1 MTVSVATPED
11 LDWIVAVLTQRRE
24 PLVECAPVF
33 WQPAPD
39 AEVKHRAFIAYL
51 LTEDGAKAYRTD
63 DSVLIAAPRGDG
75 WLIDD
80 AYIQGELWASG
91 DGRDL
96 WNAFDA
102 DCRGAEVRLVCP
114 TYEQARAEFA
124 QAVGLALAESW
135 WLMELPNSG
144 GGEAAAQVTLP
155 GADAITVG
163 APPVYAPPGP
173 ILLLRNVTNTD
184 LALPAAISKAPEFGC
199 AAIVVN
205 ETAAADGLA
214 RSLAAAGFR
223 QHCDFYTGIVYS
235 IWRARSGLGVN
246 ARTSPDPVTSRG
258 YPGLPIPERRPR
270 QRGWNADRRT
280 LCEKA

>member
-1 MTVSVATPED
+1 MTASVATPED
-11 LDWIVAVLTQRRE
+11 LDWIVAVLTRRRE
-24 PLVECAPVF
+24 PLVEYAPVF

-39 AEVKHRAFIAYL
+39 AKVNHRAFIEYL
-51 LTEDGAKAYRTD
+51 LTEGGAKAYRTD
-63 DSVLIAAPRGDG
+63 DCVLIAAPRGDG

-80 AYIQGELWASG
+80 AHIQGELWASG

-102 DCRGAEVRLVCP
+102 DCHGAEVRLVCP

-124 QAVGLALAESW
+124 QAAGLAIAESW

-144 GGEAAAQVTLP
+144 GGEAGAQVTLP

-173 ILLLRNVTNTD
+173 ILFLRTVTNTD
-184 LALPAAISKAPEFGC
+184 LALPAAISKAPELGC

-205 ETAAADGLA
+205 QIDDDGLA
-214 RSLAAAGFR
+214 RPLAAAGFR
-223 QHCDFYTGIVYS
+223 QHCDYYTGIVNS
-235 IWRARSGLGVN
+235 I
-246 ARTSPDPVTSRG
+246 
-258 YPGLPIPERRPR
+258 
-270 QRGWNADRRT
+270 
-280 LCEKA
+280 